1 MGAAMVAGFEGDDVN
16 SKYHV
21 ASCMKHFIGY
31 GSTTTGKDRTPSI
44 IPERLRQFDL
54 TIYQQKGVKSIMIS
68 SGEINGTPIH
78 ASKHLI
84 TDILKTNWVRGVVVT
99 DWKDIIY
106 LYTRQKL
113 PKIIEMQ

>member
-31 GSTTTGKDRTPSI
+31 GYDNWKDRTPSI
-44 IPERLRQFDL
+44 IPERLLRQFDL
-54 TIYQQKGVKSIMIS
+54 TIYQAAIKRGQKSIMIS

-84 TDILKTNWVRGVVVT
+84 TDILKKRTGFRGC
-99 DWKDIIY
+99 
-106 LYTRQKL
+106 RN
-113 PKIIEMQ
+113 

>member
-1 MGAAMVAGFEGDDVN
+1 
-16 SKYHV
+16 
-21 ASCMKHFIGY
+21 
-31 GSTTTGKDRTPSI
+31 
-44 IPERLRQFDL
+44 
-54 TIYQQKGVKSIMIS
+54 MIS

-84 TDILKTNWVRGVVVT
+84 TDILKTNWVFEVVVT

-106 LYTRQKL
+106 TQDTKL